1 MLNIFAE
8 KKLYLRRL
16 ERKVNNFDMFFM
28 LWEKLVTDFF
38 KNKILV
44 IMFMWED
51 VDICVGV

>member
-16 ERKVNNFDMFFM
+16 ERKINNFDMFFM

-44 IMFMWED
+44 IMFM
-51 VDICVGV
+51 

>member
-8 KKLYLRRL
+8 NKLYLRRL
-16 ERKVNNFDMFFM
+16 ERKINNFDMFFM

-51 VDICVGV
+51 VDIYVGV

>member
-8 KKLYLRRL
+8 NKLYLRRL
-16 ERKVNNFDMFFM
+16 ERKINNFDMFFM